1 MQQIDYANYDFG
13 KRLDDIAHELMNLGG
28 SPRMEAELTE
38 GQRVFLRAVKREKV
52 KYVHPDRQGYPHNL
66 LEQVESFTRTIGDL
80 HNSYFD
86 AGMHKISDCLY
97 NRWKM
102 LYEETRKVAAAG
114 GAGKPCW
121 VDVIETEQ
129 SDMPAFFDA

>member
-1 MQQIDYANYDFG
+1 MQQIDYADYDFG
-13 KRLDDIAHELMNLGG
+13 KRLDDIAYELMNLGG
-28 SPRMEAELTE
+28 GPRTEADLTE

-52 KYVHPDRQGYPHNL
+52 KYVDPDRQGYPRNL
-66 LEQVESFTRTIGDL
+66 LDQVESFTRTVGDL

-86 AGMHKISDCLY
+86 AGMHKVSDCLY

-114 GAGKPCW
+114 GANKSCW